1 VRRIAEQLST
11 TKEKEHMAQIPQS
24 SGGTSDFGPPPPA
37 GTYLAV
43 CTEVIDLY
51 GVKRK
56 KYESEEMEDVNV
68 TRFVFGVKTKSGAL
82 HLIATR
88 EMKISGSPKSNM
100 MKTIKA
106 WTGEMPKPGWDTAEL
121 KGKGAQITVTA
132 EEARNGKVYNNIT
145 GIAPVLD
152 GYEAKVPKVAA
163 FANVGG
169 PSDDSD
175 LEVLGPVKDESD
187 PF

>member
-1 VRRIAEQLST
+1 
-11 TKEKEHMAQIPQS
+11 MAQIPQT
-24 SGGTSDFGPPPPA
+24 SGGSDFGPPPPA

-68 TRFVFGVKTKSGAL
+68 TRFVFGVKTKAGDL

-132 EEARNGKVYNNIT
+132 EEARNGKTYNNIT

-163 FANVGG
+163 FANIGG

-175 LEVLGPVKDESD
+175 LEVLGPVKDDSD